1 MIDFNA
7 KRSNDRFGFNDV
19 FYWIMSG
26 WVHRDG
32 VLTFSFPK
40 RSNAFG
46 VHFSPV
52 GNKADSPPLL
62 Q

>member
-32 VLTFSFPK
+32 VLTFSFPQTVI
-40 RSNAFG
+40 RTFG
-46 VHFSPV
+46 FYFFP
-52 GNKADSPPLL
+52 N
-62 Q
+62 